1 MQGVVNIEDLRKL
14 AKKRLPK
21 IAYDFIEGGTDDEVG
36 LVTNEQAFR
45 KARIVPRYL
54 VDVSVRDQSTTLFGR
69 TYSSPIGI
77 APTGLAGLFRRGA
90 DLMLAEAAR
99 DANVPFIMS
108 GSSTGSMEALGKL
121 APDHGWYQLYSAKDQ
136 AISEDMIKRAGDA
149 GLKTLVFTI
158 DVPEGSNRERNARNG
173 WGRPLKLT
181 WKTKFEALLH
191 PAWMMEWMKHGTPYF
206 DNWAKY
212 AGPGADAEKIADMV
226 GYQNRAPMTW
236 KHVERYRALWK
247 GNFVLKGIMHPD
259 DAIRAHSLGVDGLM
273 VSNHGARQL
282 DNAPSPLEVLPAVNA
297 AVGDKMPADA
307 LRRDRGR
314 HPRGEDGA
322 QHLPPRDRHQHGA
335 DGCSQDLRPR
345 AAVPDVEGRGGSAP
359 QQALMPAIDFYLG
372 LGSRYSYLAASQVD
386 RIEKTYGCRFVW
398 KPIASGALMDRRGGN
413 PFRGEP
419 LSGQYDWRSGRILR
433 CSHWPAWQPRRRTH
447 WCRVAIC
454 CSG

>member
-36 LVTNEQAFR
+36 LGTNEQAFR

-54 VDVSVRDQSTTLFGR
+54 VDVTVRDQSTTLFGR

-108 GSSTGSMEALGKL
+108 GSSTGSIEELGKL

-136 AISEDMIKRAGDA
+136 SISEDMIKRAGDA
-149 GLKTLVFTI
+149 GLRTLVFTV
-158 DVPEGSNRERNARNG
+158 DVPEGSNRERNVRNG

-181 WKTKFEALLH
+181 WKTKFEALRH

-212 AGPGADAEKIADMV
+212 AGPNASAEKIADLV
-226 GYQNRAPMTW
+226 AHQNRAPMTW
-236 KHVERYRALWK
+236 KHVERYRSLWK

-282 DNAPSPLEVLPAVNA
+282 DNAPSPLEVLPTIRD
-297 AVGDKMPADA
+297 AVGDKMTLMLDGGVRRGLDA
-307 LRRDRGR
+307 VIALCMGAKFVFCGRPTLYGVTAGGIPGAKMALNIFRREIDLSMAQMGAPKISDLGPQFLMWKDEEDLRRN
-314 HPRGEDGA
+314 
-322 QHLPPRDRHQHGA
+322 
-335 DGCSQDLRPR
+335 
-345 AAVPDVEGRGGSAP
+345 
-359 QQALMPAIDFYLG
+359 
-372 LGSRYSYLAASQVD
+372 
-386 RIEKTYGCRFVW
+386 
-398 KPIASGALMDRRGGN
+398 RR
-413 PFRGEP
+413 
-419 LSGQYDWRSGRILR
+419 
-433 CSHWPAWQPRRRTH
+433 
-447 WCRVAIC
+447 
-454 CSG
+454 

>member
-1 MQGVVNIEDLRKL
+1 MDGVVNIEDLRKL

-69 TYSSPIGI
+69 TYSSVIGL

-108 GSSTGSMEALGKL
+108 GSATGSIEDLGKL

-136 AISEDMIKRAGDA
+136 AVSEDMIKRAGDA
-149 GLKTLVFTI
+149 GLKTLVFTV
-158 DVPEGSNRERNARNG
+158 DVPEGSNRERNVRNG

-181 WKTKFEALLH
+181 WKTKFEALRH

-212 AGPGADAEKIADMV
+212 VEPGASAEKVADLV
-226 GYQNRAPMTW
+226 AYQNRAPMTW
-236 KHVERYRALWK
+236 KQVERFRELWK

-282 DNAPSPLEVLPAVNA
+282 DNAPSPLEVLPAINS
-297 AVGDKMPADA
+297 AVGDKMTLMLDGGVRRGLDA
-307 LRRDRGR
+307 LIAICMGAKFVFVGRPTLYGVTAGGVPGAKMALQIFRREIDISMAQM
-314 HPRGEDGA
+314 GA
-322 QHLPPRDRHQHGA
+322 PKISDLGPQFLMWKDEE
-335 DGCSQDLRPR
+335 DLRR
-345 AAVPDVEGRGGSAP
+345 N
-359 QQALMPAIDFYLG
+359 
-372 LGSRYSYLAASQVD
+372 
-386 RIEKTYGCRFVW
+386 
-398 KPIASGALMDRRGGN
+398 RR
-413 PFRGEP
+413 
-419 LSGQYDWRSGRILR
+419 
-433 CSHWPAWQPRRRTH
+433 
-447 WCRVAIC
+447 
-454 CSG
+454 